1 MKPLNNQ
8 VIDLGW
14 TRKKEMS
21 WLDGHEIDKKLLFE
35 CAYYPKAP
43 AFGLTVSSCVNC
55 KFEKPIKKCPYSH
68 ILTLVKDK
76 SKNKIKKDILRLV
89 ESLSEEECK
98 AVEEFLRSKQR

>member
-1 MKPLNNQ
+1 MNNQ
-8 VIDLGW
+8 VIDLSW
-14 TRKKEMS
+14 TRKKEIL
-21 WLDGHEIDKKLLFE
+21 WLGGHGINKKLLFE

-76 SKNKIKKDILRLV
+76 SKNKIKKDTLRLV

>member
-8 VIDLGW
+8 VIDLSR
-14 TRKKEMS
+14 TRKKEML
-21 WLDGHEIDKKLLFE
+21 WLEGHEINKKLLFE

-76 SKNKIKKDILRLV
+76 SKNKIKKDIVRSV
-89 ESLSEEECK
+89 ELLSEEDRE
-98 AVEEFLRSKQR
+98 AVKEFLRSKQR